1 MTFINKSPLKRLV
14 RKISK
19 RVVWVASLFVKPITI
34 LRWTGILPLRMA
46 SFLDFEPVY
55 FQDQAVLKGPKPLC
69 IHGKELWNAL
79 PVSDFIIS
87 HIIEVKGGLA
97 TQGGYVF
104 DEVGRLIKE
113 GSHKYRKHYN
123 WGLADR
129 KSDQFSHIK
138 KFRGKVAVL
147 TASNQQ
153 IYWHWLFEVIPRL
166 AMLRETG
173 RKPDWVY
180 LQSRHRFQRETLEL
194 LGAFSDETIID
205 CDQIPM
211 VSASF
216 LVVPCHQIMEGREY
230 PKWLCQFLRENF
242 LPHANSLGTATSHR
256 IYVSRK
262 NTHHRRVTNELEI
275 IDLLKE
281 YGFTPVKLEE
291 LSFIEQISLFRNAEV
306 VVGPHGGGLGNLVF
320 CSKGTQVIEL
330 FPAATA
336 DALFRLSKAVEL
348 EYYFLRSRIGNPTEW
363 GLGDFSIDPEDLRKT
378 LELAGVHP

>member
-1 MTFINKSPLKRLV
+1 MNKTPLKRLV
-14 RKISK
+14 RKICK
-19 RVVWVASLFVKPITI
+19 RVAWAASWFVRPITI
-34 LRWTGILPLRMA
+34 MRWTGILPFRTA
-46 SFLDFEPVY
+46 SFLEFEPVY
-55 FQDQAVLKGPKPLC
+55 FHEQAILNGPKPRC
-69 IHGKELWNAL
+69 IQGAELWNAL
-79 PVSDFIIS
+79 PVSDFNIS

-104 DEVGRLIKE
+104 DVRGRLIKE
-113 GSHKYRKHYN
+113 ASHKYRRHYK
-123 WGLADR
+123 WGLEGQKDF
-129 KSDQFSHIK
+129 QFSPIK

-180 LQSRHRFQRETLEL
+180 LQRRHRFQRETLEL
-194 LGAFSDETIID
+194 LGTFSNETIID

-230 PKWLCQFLRENF
+230 PKWVCKFLRENF
-242 LPHANSLGTATSHR
+242 LPHANKVRPGPRQR

-262 NTHHRRVTNELEI
+262 YTHHRRVTNESEI
-275 IDLLKE
+275 IDLLKD
-281 YGFTPVKLEE
+281 YGFAAVELGE

-320 CSKGTQVIEL
+320 CSKGARVIEL

-336 DALFRLSKAVEL
+336 DAFFRLSKAVEL
-348 EYYFLRSRIGNPTEW
+348 EYYFLRSRIGNPRDW
-363 GLGDFSIDPEDLRKT
+363 GVGDYSIGTEDLRKT
-378 LELAGVHP
+378 LECAGVYS